1 MVLISFQTN
10 ASLKSNL
17 RTELAETK
25 ITAMRTRVHINSCN
39 QSRTV
44 PFLMYIRTI
53 EKTRTLTSQTIYN
66 AQILSFSEVS
76 RVL

>member
-17 RTELAETK
+17 RTRGNK
-25 ITAMRTRVHINSCN
+25 VTAMRTRVHINSCN

-53 EKTRTLTSQTIYN
+53 EKTRTLVSQTIYN